1 MLFAGAKEKSS
12 APAASTS
19 ATTASPAVSRGKQGG
34 GKAGPSTPAAH
45 KHPAAAAA
53 AAALADT
60 PIKRAQSAQNVSK
73 PQPNKVDK
81 SSVNVKRASS
91 TQNIS
96 GKNGGGRQVRITA
109 PSANIMAYNA
119 ELLASFEKEKKA
131 LERRISELI
140 QVAENRKTEIE
151 KYKFEVKNL
160 KEQISGESTVRDKME
175 MIQHENQVLKE
186 KLREM
191 GVSVE
196 EQITDS
202 EKLSMLHK
210 GGGGSGQRLSDQDA
224 RGAAGGGGGAAST
237 AGSATPATTTA
248 KRRKEK
254 IPDFNSHGDPILTS
268 GGNLGSI
275 DAELGLSVGDLSCI
289 TPEHPSSLDN
299 R

>member
-1 MLFAGAKEKSS
+1 M
-12 APAASTS
+12 
-19 ATTASPAVSRGKQGG
+19 
-34 GKAGPSTPAAH
+34 
-45 KHPAAAAA
+45 
-53 AAALADT
+53 
-60 PIKRAQSAQNVSK
+60 
-73 PQPNKVDK
+73 
-81 SSVNVKRASS
+81 KRASS

-96 GKNGGGRQVRITA
+96 GKNGGGRQVRISA
-109 PSANIMAYNA
+109 PSVNIMAYNA

-160 KEQISGESTVRDKME
+160 KEQIKNDPNLQEKME

-186 KLREM
+186 KLEEM

-202 EKLSMLHK
+202 EKLSMLQK
-210 GGGGSGQRLSDQDA
+210 GTVQKVNEDQEV
-224 RGAAGGGGGAAST
+224 RGAVGGTSN
-237 AGSATPATTTA
+237 A
-248 KRRKEK
+248 KRKKEK
-254 IPDFNSHGDPILTS
+254 IPDFNSLGDPILTS

>member
-1 MLFAGAKEKSS
+1 
-12 APAASTS
+12 
-19 ATTASPAVSRGKQGG
+19 
-34 GKAGPSTPAAH
+34 
-45 KHPAAAAA
+45 
-53 AAALADT
+53 
-60 PIKRAQSAQNVSK
+60 
-73 PQPNKVDK
+73 
-81 SSVNVKRASS
+81 
-91 TQNIS
+91 
-96 GKNGGGRQVRITA
+96 
-109 PSANIMAYNA
+109 MAYNA

-160 KEQISGESTVRDKME
+160 KEQITNEPNLQEKME
-175 MIQHENQVLKE
+175 MIQHENQVFKE

-202 EKLSMLHK
+202 EKLSMLQK
-210 GGGGSGQRLSDQDA
+210 GTSQRVSDCQEM
-224 RGAAGGGGGAAST
+224 RGAAGGSGGG
-237 AGSATPATTTA
+237 GSNA
-248 KRRKEK
+248 KWKKEK

-275 DAELGLSVGDLSCI
+275 DGDLGLSVGDLSCI